1 MVFNSYGF
9 VLFFVV
15 LLVLHNLPL
24 PWRVKK
30 INLLLAS
37 YLFYA
42 VWNPPFVLL
51 LWLATAV
58 DFYVA
63 RLIAREERPG
73 PRKLLLTVSL
83 AMNLGLIAF
92 FKYGGFLLENF
103 TALLASVGIAFQAAK
118 PDLILPVGISFYTF
132 VTLSY
137 TLDVYRCQAPPEK
150 SFLNFALFVTFFPH
164 LVAGPI
170 VRPADLIPQFQE
182 PRRATTAQ
190 LTWGLFLLSLGL
202 FMKVVLADGLL
213 AGAAD
218 SVFGVPFPLPMLDA
232 WAGVLAFSG
241 QIFCDFAGYSTC
253 AIGVAL
259 CLGFVLPDNFRY
271 PYAAIGFSD
280 FWRRWHITLSTWLRD
295 YLYIPLGGNRR
306 GPARA
311 YLNLMITMLL
321 GGLWHGAS
329 WTFVVWGA
337 LHGFFLCVE
346 RLVRGWA
353 GMGDARPEPPERARA
368 EPAVYRASV
377 VPLSL
382 AGKRMS
388 GFGLA
393 LLTLFFVNVTW
404 VFFRAPDF
412 GGAARLLLAMF
423 GAFPAGKPLL
433 ATVDIYKVGIITVL
447 LVVSHWLMRDTSLV
461 RVAARLPWWLISLVW
476 TGMLALLIL
485 TQKSSSS
492 FIYFQF

>member
-9 VLFFVV
+9 ALFFAV
-15 LLVLHNLPL
+15 LLVLHHLPL
-24 PWRVKK
+24 AWRVKK

-58 DFYVA
+58 DFYIA
-63 RLIAREERPG
+63 RLISREERPG
-73 PRKLLLTVSL
+73 PRKLLLGVSL
-83 AMNLGLIAF
+83 GLNLGLISF
-92 FKYGGFLLENF
+92 FKYGGFLLDNF
-103 TALLASVGIAFQAAK
+103 TALLGTVGIAFHAAK

-137 TLDVYRCQAPPEK
+137 TLDVYRRQTPPEP

-170 VRPADLIPQFQE
+170 VRPADLIPQFYA
-182 PRRATTAQ
+182 PRQANRQQ
-190 LTWGLFLLSLGL
+190 LLWGLFLLTLGL
-202 FMKVVLADGLL
+202 WMKVVVADGLL
-213 AGAAD
+213 APAAD
-218 SVFGVPFPLPMLDA
+218 NVFGVPFPVAGLDA

-306 GPARA
+306 GSARA
-311 YLNLMITMLL
+311 YLNLMLTMLL

-337 LHGFFLCVE
+337 LHGLFLCVE
-346 RLVRGWA
+346 RLVRGQT
-353 GMGDARPEPPERARA
+353 GLRRGQPLPTHEA
-368 EPAVYRASV
+368 ETVLHQA
-377 VPLSL
+377 SL
-382 AGKRMS
+382 APPFTASKALGR
-388 GFGLA
+388 FGLG
-393 LLTLFFVNVTW
+393 LLTLLLVNVTW

-412 GGAARLLLAMF
+412 GTATRILLAMF
-423 GAFPAGKPLL
+423 GLLPDGKPLL
-433 ATVDIYKVGIITVL
+433 TTIDLLKVGVL
-447 LVVSHWLMRDTSLV
+447 SVGLVGAHWLMRDTSLT
-461 RVAARLPWWLISLVW
+461 RVAARVPWWLLGLGWATMLV
-476 TGMLALLIL
+476 LLVL